1 MPYRLRVWTRVVLVA
16 VLTANAAPPTQADAV
31 SAVQVLRAGGCGGV
45 VPMTPPLAHSAALD
59 QVAEAWAAG
68 ASLPQAS
75 ASHGYPPESL
85 SGVHVTDSGAPL
97 LEQLRHA
104 QCLTLTNRNV
114 QEIGAFR
121 RGTQIWLVLGTG
133 SGAGSRASP
142 RGGSPPAPP
151 APPAPSPPAPPAPT
165 APRTPSAPTAALADR
180 ALALV
185 NEARARG
192 ARCGTHTFSP
202 APPLALSGTLGTVA
216 YGHAADMAAHHYF
229 EHADLAGQ
237 TPADRVRATG
247 YREKLVGENIAY
259 GPQTVDEAVQGWL
272 HSPDHCENLM
282 DPRFAEMGLAFAA
295 GRGSQH
301 GLYWVQVLAEPRA

>member
-1 MPYRLRVWTRVVLVA
+1 MPYRLRMWTGRVLVA
-16 VLTANAAPPTQADAV
+16 VLAATAVTGVQADAV
-31 SAVQVLRAGGCGGV
+31 SAVQTLRAGGCGGV
-45 VPMTPPLAHSAALD
+45 VPMAPVLAHSAALD
-59 QVAEAWAAG
+59 QVAQAWAGG
-68 ASLPQAS
+68 ASLPQA
-75 ASHGYPPESL
+75 AVSHGYPAESL
-85 SGVHVTDSGAPL
+85 SGVHLANTGGPL
-97 LEQLRHA
+97 LEQLRRA
-104 QCLTLTNRNV
+104 QCLTLTNRNA
-114 QEIGAFR
+114 QEIGAFE

-133 SGAGSRASP
+133 SGSRAP
-142 RGGSPPAPP
+142 PPGGSGPAPP
-151 APPAPSPPAPPAPT
+151 APRAPSPPPAASPG
-165 APRTPSAPTAALADR
+165 TPGAPTAALADR

-192 ARCGTHTFSP
+192 ARCGTRTFSP
-202 APPLALSGTLGTVA
+202 APPLALSGTLGNVA

-272 HSPDHCENLM
+272 RSPDHCENLM
-282 DPRFAEMGLAFAA
+282 DPRFVEMGLAFAA

-301 GLYWVQVLAEPRA
+301 GLYWVQLLAEPRA

>member
-16 VLTANAAPPTQADAV
+16 VLAASAAPPTQADAV

-45 VPMTPPLAHSAALD
+45 VPMAPPLAHSAALD

-85 SGVHVTDSGAPL
+85 SGVRVTDSGAPL

-133 SGAGSRASP
+133 SGSRAPP
-142 RGGSPPAPP
+142 RGGSPPVARRRVP
-151 APPAPSPPAPPAPT
+151 AVAGAARA
-165 APRTPSAPTAALADR
+165 APRLRCADR
-180 ALALV
+180 RAGGPR
-185 NEARARG
+185 ARA
-192 ARCGTHTFSP
+192 
-202 APPLALSGTLGTVA
+202 
-216 YGHAADMAAHHYF
+216 
-229 EHADLAGQ
+229 GQ
-237 TPADRVRATG
+237 
-247 YREKLVGENIAY
+247 
-259 GPQTVDEAVQGWL
+259 
-272 HSPDHCENLM
+272 
-282 DPRFAEMGLAFAA
+282 
-295 GRGSQH
+295 
-301 GLYWVQVLAEPRA
+301 